1 MIPRVRHHEA
11 EHQDLPGQDLRRLGD
26 LSLDVEEGV
35 PGLQGDVPVCEGI
48 LRHVILLCDNQCFRR
63 TSGEYFS

>member
-11 EHQDLPGQDLRRLGD
+11 EHPDLPGQDLRRHGD

-35 PGLQGDVPVCEGI
+35 PGLHGDVPVREDM
-48 LRHVILLCDNQCFRR
+48 LRHVILLRDNHRENC
-63 TSGEYFS
+63 